1 MAIKIK
7 NTKIAI
13 LILSL
18 SLIIYFF
25 LGKLKSEPE
34 KNLIE
39 SKPPI
44 VSSIILK
51 KEEVQ
56 ITIDSQGMVTPLI
69 QTILSAEVSGTIV
82 EISPKFVSGGFFRKG
97 ETLMV
102 IDPSVYIVA
111 LKQAEALK
119 DQRQNEFDDAVKIRK
134 QGYLSESE
142 YLSIVTAL
150 ALAEA
155 GLVNAQQNL
164 DETKIQL
171 PYDGM
176 ILEKSSDLGQSVSP
190 GSRLGVTFAIDYAE
204 VRLPISNSDLSFADL
219 PTLSEI
225 SETGEAQGSRVVF
238 EIKQSRQLQAREGY
252 IVRSEGVVDEKTRMT
267 YAVARIKDPYNLGGN
282 PNINSLPMGS
292 FVNAKIYTSQNYQF
306 IKIPRSAI
314 INNRQIILIDDQKR
328 IHYQDIELIRTDKNF
343 GYVRNGIKEGQRIST
358 TSLED
363 GINGMSVRLTQ
374 N

>member
-1 MAIKIK
+1 MATKIK

-13 LILSL
+13 LILAL

-102 IDPSVYIVA
+102 IDPSVYIGA

-150 ALAEA
+150 TAYFI
-155 GLVNAQQNL
+155 VF
-164 DETKIQL
+164 I
-171 PYDGM
+171 
-176 ILEKSSDLGQSVSP
+176 
-190 GSRLGVTFAIDYAE
+190 
-204 VRLPISNSDLSFADL
+204 IS
-219 PTLSEI
+219 
-225 SETGEAQGSRVVF
+225 
-238 EIKQSRQLQAREGY
+238 GY
-252 IVRSEGVVDEKTRMT
+252 
-267 YAVARIKDPYNLGGN
+267 
-282 PNINSLPMGS
+282 LPMS
-292 FVNAKIYTSQNYQF
+292 RIQFV
-306 IKIPRSAI
+306 
-314 INNRQIILIDDQKR
+314 
-328 IHYQDIELIRTDKNF
+328 
-343 GYVRNGIKEGQRIST
+343 
-358 TSLED
+358 
-363 GINGMSVRLTQ
+363 
-374 N
+374 